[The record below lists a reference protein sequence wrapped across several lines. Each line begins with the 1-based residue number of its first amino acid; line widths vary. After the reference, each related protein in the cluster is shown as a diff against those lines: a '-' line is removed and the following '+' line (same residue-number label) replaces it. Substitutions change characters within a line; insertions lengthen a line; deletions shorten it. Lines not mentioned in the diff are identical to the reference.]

1 MPNINTKFSLSG
13 EKEYKAAI
21 SRIGDS
27 MRVLNSEMRKVE
39 SEYIKNADSVDALR
53 AKSDV
58 FSKKIGE
65 QKEKIE
71 ITRKALEQAT
81 KAQEAANEKFQK
93 AKDVLDK
100 GSDEYKRLAQGVETA
115 TKKAQGW
122 QVSLNN
128 AEAELNK
135 MNDELEENN
144 DALEKAGANGTKFQQ
159 AMDKVKDS
167 VAKAKEEGTGAKG
180 IFANLKES
188 FADGKGEAVGLGD
201 ALGSLIEKLGIN
213 LPEGADK
220 ALNALNGINAGNVKA
235 VAGFAAV
242 TAAIVKCEKSL
253 ISVTKEAGA
262 YSKEVRRLASIT
274 GQSREDVIAFTY
286 AAEKMDV
293 SYDRIS
299 DSLKEITNKMQE
311 AQNGS
316 EDTAAAFN
324 RLGIS
329 IEDSEGNLRSS
340 MDVFLDTID
349 ALGNIKNQADRDALA
364 MDLMSEEARELN
376 PIIEKGSQELESYA
390 QAAKNTG
397 KVLTEDALIAL
408 EAVDDQVQRLQTSQE
423 SLKNQMASEFAPY
436 LEEFYGK
443 ATNLTD
449 GLGSS
454 IKSSG
459 IVDAFGMMLD
469 TFTNLLPTT
478 NELADDAVP
487 KLTQTLRPVARLLA
501 AIADSASVAVGFA
514 QVLFSWG
521 FTGKQAGYTRM
532 ANALGWNYNSGVKN
546 NVQSLTEMWEQ
557 EDTNAMTR
565 ANGYG
570 QYYGNGK
577 WYGNYDSYLYDEWKK
592 QEGAGSS
599 FEAWKNAK
607 GYNAAGTDN
616 FIGGVTWV
624 GENGP
629 EPVWLPQGSRIG
641 TNQEGRS
648 LSGGDTYNFIVQA
661 NEIREIDDFIRRMKN
676 KRRVA
681 RMGVT

>member
-1 MPNINTKFSLSG
+1 MATPGLNTKVKMDG
-13 EKEYKAAI
+13 EKEYRAALAQI
-21 SRIGDS
+21 NAG
-27 MRVLNSEMRKVE
+27 LKNLGAEMRATE
-39 SEYIKNADSVDALR
+39 QDFADNADSVEALT
-53 AKSDV
+53 AK
-58 FSKKIGE
+58 G
-65 QKEKIE
+65 
-71 ITRKALEQAT
+71 
-81 KAQEAANEKFQK
+81 
-93 AKDVLDK
+93 DVLARQMQTQQEKVDTLREVLQRAGETYGEADK
-100 GSDEYKRLAQGVETA
+100 RTIDWSTSLIDAETKLKQMQDA
-115 TKKAQGW
+115 
-122 QVSLNN
+122 
-128 AEAELNK
+128 
-135 MNDELEENN
+135 LEENN
-144 DALEKAGANGTKFQQ
+144 AELDKAGASGSKFQQ
-159 AMDKVKDS
+159 AMDKIKDS

-180 IFANLKES
+180 VFANLKES
-188 FADGKGEAVGLGD
+188 FAGGKGEAVGLGD

-242 TAAIVKCEKSL
+242 AAAIVKCEKSL
-253 ISVTKEAGA
+253 ISITKEAGA

-501 AIADSASVAVGFA
+501 AIADSASAAVGFA

-521 FTGKQAGYTRM
+521 FSGKREGYTRM

-607 GYNAAGTDN
+607 GYNAAGNDN
-616 FIGGVTWV
+616 FMGGVTWV

-676 KRRVA
+676 QRRVA

>member
-1 MPNINTKFSLSG
+1 MATPGINTKVKMDG
-13 EKEYKAAI
+13 EKEYRAALAQI
-21 SRIGDS
+21 NAG
-27 MRVLNSEMRKVE
+27 LKNLGAEMRATEQDFTDNANSVE
-39 SEYIKNADSVDALR
+39 ALTK
-53 AKSDV
+53 KSDV
-58 FSKKIGE
+58 LE
-65 QKEKIE
+65 RTMLTQKEKVE
-71 ITRKALEQAT
+71 KLQEVVAAAT
-81 KAQEAANEKFQK
+81 KTYGEADKRTIDWKTTLIDAETKLKQMQEA
-93 AKDVLDK
+93 
-100 GSDEYKRLAQGVETA
+100 
-115 TKKAQGW
+115 
-122 QVSLNN
+122 
-128 AEAELNK
+128 
-135 MNDELEENN
+135 LEENN
-144 DALEKAGANGTKFQQ
+144 AELDKAGASGSKFQQ
-159 AMDKVKDS
+159 AMDKIKDS

-180 IFANLKES
+180 VFANLKES

-242 TAAIVKCEKSL
+242 AAAIVKCEKSL

-376 PIIEKGSQELESYA
+376 PIIEKGSQELEGYA
-390 QAAKNTG
+390 RAAKNTG

-436 LEEFYGK
+436 LEEFYGR

-449 GLGSS
+449 GLGSA

-501 AIADSASVAVGFA
+501 AIADSASAAVGFA

-521 FTGKQAGYTRM
+521 FSGKREGYTRM

-607 GYNAAGTDN
+607 GYNAAGNDN

-648 LSGGDTYNFIVQA
+648 LSGGDTYNFYVQA

-676 KRRVA
+676 QRRVA